1 MSDRVLSCPPAS
13 CMLFNCPGH
22 EFFQKGLSGCGID
35 TLNAP
40 VDTEFSLKFTVAD
53 FSNPPATVSV
63 ERRII
68 VVSPCQHADIYC
80 PELAW
85 PAHATGAH
93 ACGSTNCPSRA
104 AILALEASD
113 ATQTSPS
120 VKFSTS
126 VPVSALYSVHVGTS
140 PTGNTN
146 VQGGTDLS
154 EACYLVLRPS
164 TVLCPARMLYL
175 DVSHC

>member
-1 MSDRVLSCPPAS
+1 MSDHVLSCPPAS

-22 EFFQKGLSGCGID
+22 EFFRKGLSGCGID

-40 VDTEFSLKFTVAD
+40 VDTEFSLRFTLTD

-68 VVSPCQHADIYC
+68 VVSPCQHGDIYC

-85 PAHATGAH
+85 PAHGTGAH
-93 ACGSTNCPSRA
+93 ACGSTNCFSRG

-113 ATQTSPS
+113 VIQTPPS

-126 VPVSALYSVHVGTS
+126 VPVSALYSIPAGTS
-140 PTGNTN
+140 PTGISN
-146 VQGGTDLS
+146 VQAGTALS
-154 EACYLVLRPS
+154 EACHLVLRPS
-164 TVLCPARMLYL
+164 TVLCPARM
-175 DVSHC
+175 